1 MDDMRILV
9 WMGACALVA
18 LLALT
23 VIVAHVVMGR
33 SLRERSQAACPYC
46 HGRKM
51 LTCDGGKVRVSYL
64 PRSVAPGRCQARPW
78 GSLGHSSSGSVP
90 SVAGTWQGGGEGEDI
105 PSAV

>member
-9 WMGACALVA
+9 WVGALALVA

-23 VIVAHVVMGR
+23 VIVAHVVRGR

-64 PRSVAPGRCQARPW
+64 PKS
-78 GSLGHSSSGSVP
+78 
-90 SVAGTWQGGGEGEDI
+90 GTWKVSSEALGFIGAFQFRLCPQCGRDLARRRGR
-105 PSAV
+105 

>member
-23 VIVAHVVMGR
+23 VIVAHVVRGR
-33 SLRERSQAACPYC
+33 SLRERSQATCPYC
-46 HGRKM
+46 HGRRM

-64 PRSVAPGRCQARPW
+64 PKS
-78 GSLGHSSSGSVP
+78 
-90 SVAGTWQGGGEGEDI
+90 GTWKVSSEALGFIGAFQFRLCPQCGRDLARRKGR
-105 PSAV
+105 